1 MVPLGRMRVALVLLA
16 TAVACGG
23 ETDPSS
29 PSPSSTGARGSIAEL
44 QASADVELS
53 LLNAQSQLTTGEN
66 VFTFGLSSG
75 PGELIGQGTPQV
87 FVATS
92 PEEPALGPFEA
103 TWHEF
108 TAYEL
113 TGDRGPEPGLPGFFA
128 ATVEFPEPG
137 NWLVAAAANVEDG
150 SGVGVGA
157 IAVVEASEAFAAV
170 GSKALAV
177 KTPVATEPSAVRQFC
192 TRQPPDPLHYI
203 SLDDALSNGKPT
215 VVTFGTPLLCESRMC
230 GPVVDEVMLVFEEVG
245 KEKANFVHVEVFP
258 TRQVDEP
265 ARPFLQWGFE
275 SEPWTVVIDGDGT
288 IRARLEG
295 PASATLVEQAL
306 RPLL

>member
-1 MVPLGRMRVALVLLA
+1 MLAALALLA
-16 TAVACGG
+16 AACTGG
-23 ETDPSS
+23 GDPDPSP
-29 PSPSSTGARGSIAEL
+29 PSASGTAARGSIAEL
-44 QASADVELS
+44 QGSADVELS
-53 LLNAQSQLTTGEN
+53 LLNAQSDLTTGEN

-87 FVATS
+87 FVAPS
-92 PEEPALGPFEA
+92 PDEPALGPFEA

-108 TAYEL
+108 TGYGL
-113 TGDRGPEPGLPGFFA
+113 TEDRGPEPGLPGFFA
-128 ATVEFPEPG
+128 ATVDVPEPG
-137 NWLVAAAANVEDG
+137 NWLVAAAANVADG

-157 IAVVEASEAFAAV
+157 MVVVEESEAFAAV

-177 KTPVATEPSAVRQFC
+177 NTPVATAPAEIRRFC

-245 KEKANFVHVEVFP
+245 KEQANFIHVEVYP

-265 ARPFLQWGFE
+265 AEPFLQWGFE
-275 SEPWTVVIDGDGT
+275 SEPWTFVIDGDGI
-288 IRARLEG
+288 IRARFEG
-295 PASATLVEQAL
+295 PVSASLVEQTL